1 MYARIGL
8 AAFVP
13 FVGLVACGD
22 DGTSPLSSSSSAA
35 GTTTGASTSSPTAAA
50 TTDLP
55 DPTTAG
61 PTGAASTGGSTG
73 GLPPPP
79 PPVHGLRAEYFATY
93 IDPVLTRVDPGLD
106 FVWGLDAPDPA
117 LPPDRWSIR
126 WTGALVAPATGT
138 YTVITETDDG
148 VRVWIDD
155 VLVID
160 DWTPH
165 YVTRNEATVELAAG
179 VPTAIRVDYF
189 EIDIEASARLLWSSD
204 DIPEQVIP
212 LEHLLAA
219 EPPADLG
226 PPKPPY
232 GNPVVPFD
240 CPDPG
245 VLGVDDVSGPQ
256 FYMVCTGGSF
266 PIRRSRDLVLWSDTG
281 AAVLPGGKPA
291 WAANGFRNWAP
302 ELHRVGDRY
311 VAYFTSVNGADV
323 LSVGAAWADDPLGP
337 YVETDGPLVEH
348 PLGVID
354 ASYYDDSGTPYLTY
368 KIDGNSQGKPTPIF
382 IRQLTPDGLAFAG
395 EPVQIL
401 TNDPNTW
408 EGGVVEAQWLVRRDG
423 FYYLVYSGNVYDHR
437 YRTGVARSADLF
449 GPYEKLGPPILA
461 NNERWVGPGH
471 GSLLAVGGRDYFVY
485 HAWTNAGDGKHDGGK
500 GRHVLVDRVD
510 WESGWPRI
518 HDGTPSRSLQS
529 WPGEP

>member
-1 MYARIGL
+1 MRIGL
-8 AAFVP
+8 ATLP
-13 FVGLVACGD
+13 LVLLLACGD
-22 DGTSPLSSSSSAA
+22 DALSSSSGVAA
-35 GTTTGASTSSPTAAA
+35 TSPVTTTSTTTTTTDVPPDSTTTDAPTGSSTAAPYP
-50 TTDLP
+50 DL
-55 DPTTAG
+55 
-61 PTGAASTGGSTG
+61 
-73 GLPPPP
+73 PPP

-93 IDPVLTRVDPGLD
+93 IDRMITRVDPALD
-106 FVWGLDAPDPA
+106 FVWALDAPDPA

-126 WTGALVAPATGT
+126 WTGDLIAPTTGA

-148 VRVWIDD
+148 VRMWIDGA
-155 VLVID
+155 LVID

-165 YVTRNEATVELAAG
+165 YVTRNEAIVELTAG
-179 VPTAIRVDYF
+179 VPTPIRIDYF
-189 EIDIEASARLLWSSD
+189 EIDIEASARLLWASD
-204 DIPEQVIP
+204 GLPEQVIP
-212 LEHLLAA
+212 QSNLRAA
-219 EPPADLG
+219 AAPDDLG

-232 GNPVVPFD
+232 SNPVIPYD

-245 VLGVDDVSGPQ
+245 VLGVNQVDGPH
-256 FYMVCTGGSF
+256 FYMVCTGGTF
-266 PIRRSRDLVLWSDTG
+266 PIRHSRDLVLWNDTG
-281 AAVLPGGKPA
+281 AAVLPAGKPA

-311 VAYFTSVNGADV
+311 VAYFTTVNAADV

-337 YVETDGPLVEH
+337 YVESPGPLVEH

-395 EPVQIL
+395 DPVQIL
-401 TNDPNTW
+401 TNDANTW
-408 EGGVVEAQWLVRRDG
+408 EGGVVEAQWLVKRDDY
-423 FYYLVYSGNVYDHR
+423 YYLVYSGNVYDHR
-437 YRTGVARSADLF
+437 YRTGVARSTSLF
-449 GPYEKLGPPILA
+449 GPYEKHGAPILA

-471 GSLLAVGGRDYFVY
+471 GTLLSVGGVDHFVY
-485 HAWTNAGDGKHDGGK
+485 HAWTNNGSGTHDGAK
-500 GRHVLVDRVD
+500 GRQVLVDRVV

-518 HDGTPSRSLQS
+518 HDGTPSRSLQT